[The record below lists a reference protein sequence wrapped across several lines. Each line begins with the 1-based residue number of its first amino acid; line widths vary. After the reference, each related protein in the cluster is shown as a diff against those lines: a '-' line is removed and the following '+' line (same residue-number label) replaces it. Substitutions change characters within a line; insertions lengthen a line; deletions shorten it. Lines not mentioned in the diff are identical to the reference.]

1 MSQHRP
7 TDSRD
12 AQGKMNSLFPSV
24 QELKEML
31 HLVSSRATWIFF
43 AAPILLLLGI
53 GIAADRTTAA
63 FAQSEYWVSHTQEVK
78 AVIQGLRADVLMAQ
92 DSRKGYLMTG
102 DDASLGGYRAA
113 RDMIPSLTKE
123 LTRLTADNPQ
133 QRARIAQ
140 LQPIIEHQMSVLQRS
155 IDLKSTGDTNAAKQT
170 DLTKED
176 VDLTDQMTAVL
187 ADMAGEENALL
198 GQRLIVSVDTYRRMR
213 MVLGG
218 ALVAVVL
225 FLFMNFGRLL
235 LELLNRSRA
244 EAAVRRLSSR
254 ILQLQDLERRRIARE
269 LHDGVAQYF
278 ASSKMTV
285 DGVLL
290 GEDLSAEQREAL
302 TEASRLLEQ
311 GVAEARTLSHL
322 LHPPLLD
329 DIGFRAAA
337 EWYINGFSE
346 RSKIKVQFTAAAD
359 LGAMPKEVELVLFRV
374 LQESLTNIHR
384 HASSPT
390 AEVRIFSL
398 TDRVTMEVKDQGKGI
413 PEPLLDD
420 FRKSTG
426 TGVGLAGMRER
437 VSEFQGKLNITS
449 QENQGT
455 QLKVEIPLSS
465 THFAEAEPSGPPSL
479 QTSFRT
485 NPERAG
491 STDKGMLLATAT
503 P

>member
-31 HLVSSRATWIFF
+31 HLASSRATWIFF

-113 RDMIPSLTKE
+113 LDMIPSLTKE

-140 LQPIIEHQMSVLQRS
+140 LQPIIEHQRSVLQRS
-155 IDLKSTGDTNAAKQT
+155 IDLKRTDLKNTDDTNAAKQT

-176 VDLTDQMTAVL
+176 VDLTDQMSAVL

-213 MVLGG
+213 MVLGV

-235 LELLNRSRA
+235 VELLNRSRA

-285 DGVLL
+285 D
-290 GEDLSAEQREAL
+290 
-302 TEASRLLEQ
+302 
-311 GVAEARTLSHL
+311 
-322 LHPPLLD
+322 
-329 DIGFRAAA
+329 
-337 EWYINGFSE
+337 
-346 RSKIKVQFTAAAD
+346 
-359 LGAMPKEVELVLFRV
+359 
-374 LQESLTNIHR
+374 
-384 HASSPT
+384 
-390 AEVRIFSL
+390 
-398 TDRVTMEVKDQGKGI
+398 
-413 PEPLLDD
+413 
-420 FRKSTG
+420 
-426 TGVGLAGMRER
+426 
-437 VSEFQGKLNITS
+437 
-449 QENQGT
+449 
-455 QLKVEIPLSS
+455 
-465 THFAEAEPSGPPSL
+465 
-479 QTSFRT
+479 
-485 NPERAG
+485 
-491 STDKGMLLATAT
+491 
-503 P
+503 

>member
-1 MSQHRP
+1 MSQYRP
-7 TDSRD
+7 TDSKD
-12 AQGKMNSLFPSV
+12 AGQEMNSLLPSV

-31 HLVSSRATWIFF
+31 HLASSRATWIFF
-43 AAPILLLLGI
+43 AVPILLLLGI
-53 GIAADRTTAA
+53 GIAADRTTAS

-78 AVIQGLRADVLMAQ
+78 AVIQGLRADVFMAQ

-102 DDASLGGYRAA
+102 DDANLSGYRAA
-113 RDMIPSLTKE
+113 LDMIPSLTQE
-123 LTRLTADNPQ
+123 LTRLTADNPRQ
-133 QRARIAQ
+133 GARIAR
-140 LQPIIEHQMSVLQRS
+140 LQPIIERKMSVLQRS
-155 IDLKSTGDTNAAKQT
+155 IDLKRNGDTNAAKQLE
-170 DLTKED
+170 LTKDNE
-176 VDLTDQMTAVL
+176 DLTDQMSAVL

-198 GQRLIVSVDTYRRMR
+198 GQRLIVSLETYRRMR
-213 MVLGG
+213 MVLGV

-235 LELLNRSRA
+235 VELLNRSRA
-244 EAAVRRLSSR
+244 EAAVRRLSGR

-384 HASSPT
+384 HAGSPT

-398 TDRVTMEVKDQGKGI
+398 ADRVTMEVKDQGKGI

-437 VSEFQGKLNITS
+437 VSEFQGKLDIAS
-449 QENQGT
+449 PKNQGT
-455 QLKVEIPLSS
+455 QLKVEIPLSP
-465 THFAEAEPSGPPSL
+465 THFAEAESSGPPSL

-485 NPERAG
+485 NRERAR
-491 STDKGMLLATAT
+491 STDKGMLLATVT